1 MKKILSK
8 ALAILLSGAMAFTM
22 MAAPVFADELPED
35 CGEAA
40 VEENMEESGSDA
52 VPESFDEG
60 AEEDA
65 EIEEPAEDA
74 DGEETADDSDAEI
87 AGTEEPAEDADT
99 EEQAGEAGGEEPAE
113 NSVEEEIL
121 CDESETEDTD
131 EPAPGEV
138 PAIDVIRD
146 EDEEPSDIDKVKEM
160 ISKLPNCT
168 DVTEADREQ
177 IEAAEAAYSALS
189 AEDQAALDK
198 EVGTYAYNSA
208 QPYGRVLEV
217 ALWGLWSYNAV
228 DDSTALPD
236 GTYDET
242 TVPALSSEYSK
253 GKSTSPRQK
262 AWYVKEVTVENGEA
276 VATITVE
283 SDTYPEIWMGGR
295 TYQNTSE
302 SGNCEF
308 TGIPIDLNGT
318 FYFAGV
324 SSSMPV
330 PIAFSLTTSID
341 ESGDSGDEPDEPDE
355 DEADYSAVEAALAKV
370 PEDLSIYTDESAQA
384 VKDAVAAVVYGKK
397 ASEQEEVDAMAKA
410 IEDAVAAL
418 VLKDDGE
425 TERIDL
431 TITNNT
437 GMFKALTAYILKEGG
452 REELVIAL
460 SATGYHELFKGTYE
474 QAVANG
480 DGTADKGND
489 AWVHGY
495 LNPAGKWE
503 FRIPLE
509 AEDSYVPCVA
519 ISNTYYE
526 GYLKGSNTLERAFFP
541 RQFTLDREAKTLVT
555 DDYNETA
562 DYSVTSNVVD
572 FKVAATASTVV
583 VGGPNSNNYSV
594 SPTLVMEDGTYDEV
608 IFATVTDGKIVDT
621 KVAIKDGRFEISL
634 NNAPG
639 IEAFKDK
646 EAIVMKF
653 RVSSDA
659 PYKAAGE
666 YVKRTVTIDKM
677 AKTIVIDG
685 TPLAEKD
692 SDQDDDT
699 VDPDDPIIPDD
710 DDDQGGDEYTGDAPS
725 VDSSTTLPD
734 GEYYP
739 DSFSWSGGSGKLAYI
754 RCLKITVINGQA
766 YATIEFSSSSYDALK
781 AAGSVYYKQGGGNS
795 VFTIPVNLNANN
807 TIIGRT
813 TAMSQA
819 HWVEYTIYIGLAEA
833 DGGSGSAEEAKQDA
847 AEAKMTIGDEAP
859 VILGLKALED
869 QENAVEYSK
878 YFRIFSYEQ
887 GVRLI
892 SIDISEDTALREEYT
907 KNAEEAMEAGK
918 SDDDVE
924 YDDEGNV
931 IARSRTEIIEKLY
944 RNNVVNYLLVPE
956 DLDVPAGLDKD
967 YIIITIPAEKTFAA
981 SPEALAMMEDLGCL
995 DAVSLLGIDE
1005 KDIQSEPLK
1014 KALESGETAL
1024 AGNVEKFDYAK
1035 VVKDG
1040 SGLAILPGALLP
1052 EAEIKDAKAGQEL
1065 SEEAKVK
1072 KENLE
1077 KIESRFTTLGVPV
1090 IIDRSAQEKEDLAK
1104 AEWIKV
1110 YGALYGC
1117 EDLANEIFDK
1127 LVEEAN

>member
-1 MKKILSK
+1 MKKIFSK
-8 ALAILLSGAMAFTM
+8 ALAIMLSAAMVFTM
-22 MAAPVFADELPED
+22 MAAPVFADEPPED
-35 CGEAA
+35 CGEPA
-40 VEENMEESGSDA
+40 VEENLEENGSDA
-52 VPESFDEG
+52 VPEGFDEEAG
-60 AEEDA
+60 EDP
-65 EIEEPAEDA
+65 EIEEPAED
-74 DGEETADDSDAEI
+74 SDA
-87 AGTEEPAEDADT
+87 EEPAEGS
-99 EEQAGEAGGEEPAE
+99 EEEEPADE
-113 NSVEEEIL
+113 SEEELSEGSDLEEAEEEEPEGNSAEEEIL
-121 CDESETEDTD
+121 CDESETEDEE
-131 EPAPGEV
+131 EPAPEAV
-138 PAIDVIRD
+138 PAAGGIRD
-146 EDEEPSDIDKVKEM
+146 EAEEPSDIDKVKEM

-189 AEDQAALDK
+189 EEDRAVLDT
-198 EVGTYAYNSA
+198 EVGTYAYSTS

-217 ALWGLWSYNAV
+217 ALWGLWSYNEI
-228 DDSTALPD
+228 DNSTTLAD

-253 GKSTSPRQK
+253 GKSTSSRQK
-262 AWYVKEVTVENGEA
+262 AWHVKEVTVENGEA
-276 VATITVE
+276 VATVTVE
-283 SDTYPEIWMGGR
+283 SDTYPEIWMGGK
-295 TYQNTSE
+295 TYPNTSE

-308 TGIPIDLNGT
+308 SGIPIDLNST

-324 SSSMPV
+324 SSVMPV
-330 PIAFSLTTSID
+330 PIAFSLTTTID
-341 ESGDSGDEPDEPDE
+341 EADGSGDEPDDQEE
-355 DEADYSAVEAALAKV
+355 EADYSAVYAALAKV
-370 PEDLSIYTDESAQA
+370 PEDLSIYTEESAKA
-384 VKDAVAAVVYGKK
+384 VTEAVDAVVYGKK

-418 VLKDDGE
+418 VLKSDEE

-437 GMFKALTAYILKEGG
+437 GMFKAVTAYILKEGG
-452 REELVIAL
+452 KEELVIAL
-460 SATGYHELFKGTYE
+460 NGTGYHELFKGTYE
-474 QAVANG
+474 EAVLNG
-480 DGTADKGND
+480 DGTLEKGND
-489 AWVHGY
+489 TWAHGY
-495 LNPAGKWE
+495 LNAAGKWE

-509 AEDSYVPCVA
+509 PEDSYVPCVA

-526 GYLKGSNTLERAFFP
+526 AYLEGSNPLERSFFP
-541 RQFTLDREAKTLVT
+541 RQFTLDREAKTLET

-572 FKVAATASTVV
+572 FKVQPIASTLV

-594 SPTLVMEDGTYDEV
+594 SPTLLMEDGTYDEV

-621 KVAIKDGRFEISL
+621 KVAIKEGRFEISL

-639 IEAFKDK
+639 IEVFKDK

-653 RVSSDA
+653 HVSSDA

-666 YVKRTVTIDKM
+666 YVKRTLTIDKM

-710 DDDQGGDEYTGDAPS
+710 GDDQGDDEYTGDAPS

-739 DSFSWSGGSGKLAYI
+739 DSFSWSGGSGRLAYI

-766 YATIEFSSSSYDALK
+766 YATIEFSSPSYDALK
-781 AAGSVYYKQGGGNS
+781 AAGSVYYKQGSGNS

-807 TIIGRT
+807 KIIGRT

-819 HWVEYTIYIGLAEA
+819 HWIEYTIYIGLAEA

-847 AEAKMTIGDEAP
+847 AEAKMTISDEAP
-859 VILGLKALED
+859 VILGLKAVED
-869 QENAVEYSK
+869 PEYTVEYSK
-878 YFRIFSYEQ
+878 YFKIFCYEQ
-887 GVRLI
+887 GVRLL
-892 SIDISEDTALREEYT
+892 SVDISEDTALKEEYT
-907 KNAEEAMEAGK
+907 ENAEKAIEAGK
-918 SDDDVE
+918 SEDDVE
-924 YDDEGNV
+924 YDDEGNAV
-931 IARSRTEIIEKLY
+931 ARSRSEIIEKLY

-956 DLDVPAGLDKD
+956 DFDVPAGLDKD
-967 YIIITIPAEKTFAA
+967 YIIITIPAERTFAA
-981 SPEALAMMEDLGCL
+981 SADALEMLEELGRL

-1005 KDIQSEPLK
+1005 KDIVSESLK
-1014 KALESGETAL
+1014 KALESGDTAL
-1024 AGNVEKFDYAK
+1024 AGNVAKPDFAK
-1035 VVKDG
+1035 VVKDR
-1040 SGLAILPGALLP
+1040 SGLAILPGELLP
-1052 EAEIKDAKAGQEL
+1052 EAETKDGKTGHEL
-1065 SEEAKVK
+1065 SEEAKEK
-1072 KENLE
+1072 KEALE
-1077 KIESRFTTLGVPV
+1077 KLESRFTTLEVPV
-1090 IIDRSAQEKEDLAK
+1090 IIDRSIHEEEDLAK

-1110 YGALYGC
+1110 YGSLYGC
-1117 EDLANEIFDK
+1117 EDLAKEIFDK

>member
-1 MKKILSK
+1 MKKILNK
-8 ALAILLSGAMAFTM
+8 ALAALLSTALAFIMT
-22 MAAPVFADELPED
+22 ASPVFADEGPAGLQEPAAAEFSEEEGSD
-35 CGEAA
+35 IDQEYPDEAA
-40 VEENMEESGSDA
+40 VEE
-52 VPESFDEG
+52 PE
-60 AEEDA
+60 
-65 EIEEPAEDA
+65 
-74 DGEETADDSDAEI
+74 
-87 AGTEEPAEDADT
+87 TEEPAVQPET
-99 EEQAGEAGGEEPAE
+99 EGSAAG
-113 NSVEEEIL
+113 
-121 CDESETEDTD
+121 SETEAFADVSDNDGTADRSGSEEIVCDEGGSEAELPVQAIVATADGLPSETD
-131 EPAPGEV
+131 
-138 PAIDVIRD
+138 
-146 EDEEPSDIDKVKEM
+146 EPSDIEKVKEL
-160 ISKLPNCT
+160 ISRLPNCT

-177 IEAAEAAYSALS
+177 IEAAEAAYSTLS

-228 DDSTALPD
+228 DNSTALAD

-262 AWYVKEVTVENGEA
+262 AWHVKEVTVENGEA

-384 VKDAVAAVVYGKK
+384 VKDAIDAVVYGKK

-431 TITNNT
+431 TITNKT

-474 QAVANG
+474 QAAANG

-541 RQFTLDREAKTLVT
+541 RQFTLDREAKTLET
-555 DDYNETA
+555 DDYNETT
-562 DYSVTSNVVD
+562 DYSVTSNVAD
-572 FKVAATASTVV
+572 FKVSATASTRV

-608 IFATVTDGKIVDT
+608 IFATVANGKIVDT
-621 KVAIKDGRFEISL
+621 KVAIKDGRFEISIT
-634 NNAPG
+634 NAPG
-639 IEAFKDK
+639 LEAFKDK
-646 EAIVMKF
+646 EAIEMKF
-653 RVSSDA
+653 HVASDA

-666 YVKRTVTIDKM
+666 YVRRTVTFDKM
-677 AKTIVIDG
+677 AKTVLIEG
-685 TPLAEKD
+685 TPLAAKD
-692 SDQDDDT
+692 SDQNDDL

-710 DDDQGGDEYTGDAPS
+710 PGDNGSGDDSGYAPS

-734 GEYYP
+734 GEYVP

-754 RCLKITVINGQA
+754 RCIKITVINGQA
-766 YATIEFSSSSYDALK
+766 YATIEFGSSSYDALK
-781 AAGSVYYKQGGGNS
+781 AAGSIYYRQGGGNS
-795 VFTIPVNLNANN
+795 VFTIPVKLNANN

-819 HWVEYTIYIGLAEA
+819 HWVEYTIYIGLAA
-833 DGGSGSAEEAKQDA
+833 AGDGSGGAEEAKQDA
-847 AEAKMTIGDEAP
+847 AEARMKISDEAP
-859 VILGLKALED
+859 TILGLKALED
-869 QENAVEYSK
+869 TENAVEYSK
-878 YFRIFSYEQ
+878 YFKIFYYEE
-887 GVRLI
+887 GVRLL
-892 SIDISEDTALREEYT
+892 SIDISENTALKEEYT
-907 KNAEEAMEAGK
+907 ENAEKNIDASQSE
-918 SDDDVE
+918 DDLE

-931 IARSRTEIIEKLY
+931 IARSRTEIIEELY

-956 DLDVPAGLDKD
+956 DYDIPAGLDKD
-967 YIIITIPAEKTFAA
+967 YIIITIPTEKTFAA
-981 SPEALAMMEDLGCL
+981 SPEALEMMGKLGCL

-1005 KDIQSEPLK
+1005 KDIQSEDLK
-1014 KALESGETAL
+1014 KALETGDVSL
-1024 AGNVEKFDYAK
+1024 AGNVAKPDYGK
-1035 VVKDG
+1035 VVKDKT
-1040 SGLAILPGALLP
+1040 GLAVLPGDLLP
-1052 EAEIKDAKAGQEL
+1052 EEVSKDAKDKEKL
-1065 SEEAKVK
+1065 TEEAKEK
-1072 KENLE
+1072 QEALE
-1077 KIESRFTTLGVPV
+1077 RLESRFTTLKVPV
-1090 IIDRSAQEKEDLAK
+1090 IIDRSAQEEDDLAK

-1110 YGALYGC
+1110 YGVLYGR
-1117 EDLANEIFDK
+1117 EDLANKIFDD